1 MHTMPVE
8 ITRKGVLIAI
18 FFAGSLT
25 ALVWL
30 LGDVAKSVFAVLK
43 AMGR

>member
-1 MHTMPVE
+1 MHTMPDE
-8 ITRKGVLIAI
+8 ITRKVLLIAV
-18 FFAGSLT
+18 FFAGFLA
-25 ALVWL
+25 ALIWL